1 MAGYHNKTGC
11 NSLDYLDIAGFHNKA
26 GCNYLDMAGCSKA
39 AGSAP
44 AFLHAVQASRIAGS
58 AAGFASGI
66 AGSAA
71 GFASGF
77 AAISTAAG

>member
-1 MAGYHNKTGC
+1 MAGYR
-11 NSLDYLDIAGFHNKA
+11 NKA
-26 GCNYLDMAGCSKA
+26 ACNGLDSFGKA
-39 AGSAP
+39 ADTAP
-44 AFLHAVQASRIAGS
+44 AFLHAVQASS
-58 AAGFASGI
+58 I